1 MAEYHDQANCAECP
15 FALRGRT
22 PSKVVRGIGR
32 SGGLMVLGMNPGREE
47 IVKGIPFVGPS
58 GRLLDACLKREGY
71 DRDQDAIHI
80 TNAALCGSWQRV
92 PDETIERAIRCC
104 RQRLAAEIAAV
115 APKAILATG
124 AMAFRAACAE
134 GGSEKLPSVLEVRG
148 TMWTT
153 AGDLGWPCPVIPTYH
168 PAYILRAGSGE
179 SIHDHAEDIVVVYFA
194 ADVAKACTFAQARG
208 DDGQVP
214 PKILTTETAPIH
226 VCALPGEALAA
237 LVALRAALDADGP
250 NGRLAIDLETVGGK
264 VAKALD
270 VRRHRIEVFGL
281 GTPDFAVSIVPPA
294 SSDPAVVRQLR
305 ALLASPITKVYQNR
319 PFDEAVLISR
329 GFIVRGP
336 VDDVFYAHH
345 VAYPDLPHDLQR
357 IAAQYL
363 AVEPWKTSFKMLGA
377 AERDAVKPLPAAL
390 AAAEA
395 AEQKLL
401 EVEPAAYEA
410 QKALEALN
418 MTAGRTRK
426 VSSAPLR
433 AEVSARLR
441 LDKARARLAAVVKSA
456 AIWKQQYRDGLGP
469 YNGLDVLTT
478 ARIIEP
484 LKDDL
489 RIFNVDHVYALDVA
503 KSGVAMLMSL
513 LGIPIDP
520 AGRVKALDAL
530 SSRALEAAGS
540 VIDHLDEAVKLP
552 ETLVGLD
559 DPAAVVSEA
568 LGFNIN
574 ASAAVAKFFESHG
587 VILTKL
593 TATGKIATSKK
604 IIEGERDKY
613 PIVDAV
619 LDLRAALH
627 DLGIYGASLPVD
639 QYDGRLHAEWRPYDI
654 TGRWASSPNVQNW
667 YRALMVQ
674 IAPPA
679 GRLLVGG
686 DLSQAELRIA
696 ALQGDDRWML
706 GRYAQPNPDIHTDS
720 LKVVF
725 ADQDLDALDKA
736 TFKALREVTKNFE
749 FCGIYGGSAET
760 ARATIRGR
768 LAGYTSGDP
777 ATQAKVRAVAKTIT
791 IGQCAKALAIITGLF
806 EGCTAQR
813 EYDLKRAIDQDT
825 GPLGGEVSDAIFG
838 RRRAYPLGR
847 CSPNV
852 IYNFPKQAGIAAIM
866 DQGLLRF
873 IERLDD
879 AGLLMNVAKYA
890 REVVAAEEAG
900 QPCPSP
906 VGRGAYPIVQI
917 HDAIFAE
924 CDAEDATEV
933 KRIMA
938 ESFTSDQTY
947 TCPRTGRTNTLRFPM
962 ECKIGNNLADVK

>member
-1 MAEYHDQANCAECP
+1 M
-15 FALRGRT
+15 
-22 PSKVVRGIGR
+22 
-32 SGGLMVLGMNPGREE
+32 
-47 IVKGIPFVGPS
+47 
-58 GRLLDACLKREGY
+58 
-71 DRDQDAIHI
+71 
-80 TNAALCGSWQRV
+80 
-92 PDETIERAIRCC
+92 
-104 RQRLAAEIAAV
+104 
-115 APKAILATG
+115 
-124 AMAFRAACAE
+124 
-134 GGSEKLPSVLEVRG
+134 
-148 TMWTT
+148 
-153 AGDLGWPCPVIPTYH
+153 
-168 PAYILRAGSGE
+168 
-179 SIHDHAEDIVVVYFA
+179 
-194 ADVAKACTFAQARG
+194 
-208 DDGQVP
+208 
-214 PKILTTETAPIH
+214 
-226 VCALPGEALAA
+226 
-237 LVALRAALDADGP
+237 
-250 NGRLAIDLETVGGK
+250 
-264 VAKALD
+264 
-270 VRRHRIEVFGL
+270 
-281 GTPDFAVSIVPPA
+281 
-294 SSDPAVVRQLR
+294 
-305 ALLASPITKVYQNR
+305 LLADPTVTKVYQNR

-329 GFIVRGP
+329 GFLVRGP
-336 VDDVFYAHH
+336 VEDVFYAHH

-363 AVEPWKTSFKMLGA
+363 AVTPWKTAFKTIGA
-377 AERDAVKPLPAAL
+377 AERAAIKPLPAAL

-401 EVEPAAYEA
+401 EVEPAACEA
-410 QKALEALN
+410 QKAIEALSS
-418 MTAGRTRK
+418 TAGRTRK

-433 AEVSARLR
+433 AEVAARLR

-456 AIWKQQYRDGLGP
+456 ATWKQQYRDGLGP

-478 ARIIEP
+478 ARIIGP

-489 RIFNVDHVYALDVA
+489 RLFKVDHVYDLDVA
-503 KSGVAMLMSL
+503 KSGIAMLMSL
-513 LGIPIDP
+513 FGVPIDP

-530 SSRALEAAGS
+530 SRRALEAAGS
-540 VIDHLDEAVKLP
+540 VIEHGGLEGVKLP

-559 DPAAVVSEA
+559 DPSVIVSEA

-574 ASAAVAKFFESHG
+574 ASAAVAKFFEDHG

-613 PIVDAV
+613 PIVDVV

-627 DLGIYGASLPVD
+627 DLGIYGTGLPVD
-639 QYDGRLHAEWRPYDI
+639 QFDGRLHAEWRPYDI
-654 TGRWASSPNVQNW
+654 TGRWASSPNIQNW

-674 IAPPA
+674 IAPLP
-679 GRLLVGG
+679 GRMLVGG

-696 ALQGDDRWML
+696 ALQSDDRWML
-706 GRYAQPNPDIHTDS
+706 DRYAQPNPDIHTDS

-749 FCGIYGGSAET
+749 FCGIYGGGAET

-777 ATQAKVRAVAKTIT
+777 ATQAKVRAIAKTIT
-791 IGQCAKALAIITGLF
+791 LGQCAKALEIITGLF
-806 EGCTAQR
+806 AGCTAQR

-873 IERLDD
+873 VERLDD

-890 REVVAAEEAG
+890 REVITAEEAG
-900 QPCPSP
+900 RPCPSP

-947 TCPRTGRTNTLRFPM
+947 TCPRTGRTNTLCFPM